1 MPLCYGGGINDLETI
16 LKLVSL
22 GVEKVAIGT
31 AAFINPELIKQAS
44 EKVGTQSIVAI
55 LDVTKTRFSKRLT
68 CKYMNGKK
76 DSKMNPIEAAKN
88 FIKQGAGEILV
99 QSIDNDGTMNGY
111 DEDLIKTFMDNI
123 NYPVTVLGG
132 ASSYENIK
140 KISDSF
146 GPLGISAGS
155 IFVFHGIHKA
165 VLINYPS
172 KNEKIFLTLPRD
184 KN

>member
-1 MPLCYGGGINDLETI
+1 MNT
-16 LKLVSL
+16 
-22 GVEKVAIGT
+22 
-31 AAFINPELIKQAS
+31 
-44 EKVGTQSIVAI
+44 
-55 LDVTKTRFSKRLT
+55 TKI
-68 CKYMNGKK
+68 
-76 DSKMNPIEAAKN
+76 IEAAKN